1 MLANQISDLFDWE
14 PKSFVLPQTRILLC
28 HRMKPVI
35 IEFLIYLQIILFLNK
50 TNHRLDFLCLLPTW
64 STNQHTSVCKNFDCC
79 VAVYILV
86 PAIYRNIDTIMR
98 HTLFTTILLY
108 IPLRYIGP
116 DVNLSFVISDSS
128 LLPVVRDAEQGCCMY
143 PLRSCV
149 KVVISVMFLKLSL
162 HQQSFKTCMLFA
174 IILFSRK
181 KI

>member
-1 MLANQISDLFDWE
+1 
-14 PKSFVLPQTRILLC
+14 
-28 HRMKPVI
+28 MKPVI

-50 TNHRLDFLCLLPTW
+50 TNHRLDFLCLALINQ
-64 STNQHTSVCKNFDCC
+64 STQVFVKKNFDCC

-143 PLRSCV
+143 PLRSYV
-149 KVVISVMFLKLSL
+149 KVVISVMFLKPSL

>member
-50 TNHRLDFLCLLPTW
+50 TNHRLDFLCLALINQ
-64 STNQHTSVCKNFDCC
+64 STQVFVKKNFCR

-86 PAIYRNIDTIMR
+86 LAIYRNIDTIMR

-162 HQQSFKTCMLFA
+162 HQQSLKTWMLFA

-181 KI
+181 RI

>member
-1 MLANQISDLFDWE
+1 
-14 PKSFVLPQTRILLC
+14 
-28 HRMKPVI
+28 MKPVI

-50 TNHRLDFLCLLPTW
+50 TNHRLDFLCLALINQ
-64 STNQHTSVCKNFDCC
+64 STQVFVKKICPSCYCLYFGTGNLQK
-79 VAVYILV
+79 
-86 PAIYRNIDTIMR
+86 YRSIMR
-98 HTLFTTILLY
+98 QTLFTTILLY

-116 DVNLSFVISDSS
+116 DVNLPFVISDSS

-162 HQQSFKTCMLFA
+162 HQQSLKTWMLFA

-181 KI
+181 RI

>member
-1 MLANQISDLFDWE
+1 
-14 PKSFVLPQTRILLC
+14 
-28 HRMKPVI
+28 MKPVF

-50 TNHRLDFLCLLPTW
+50 KNHRLDFLCLAFINQ
-64 STNQHTSVCKNFDCC
+64 STQVFVKKKIPSCC
-79 VAVYILV
+79 FLYFRT

-116 DVNLSFVISDSS
+116 DVNLSFVILDSS

-149 KVVISVMFLKLSL
+149 KAVISVMFLKLSL
-162 HQQSFKTCMLFA
+162 HQQSLKTWMLFA

-181 KI
+181 RI

>member
-1 MLANQISDLFDWE
+1 M
-14 PKSFVLPQTRILLC
+14 FVKKFVR
-28 HRMKPVI
+28 H
-35 IEFLIYLQIILFLNK
+35 
-50 TNHRLDFLCLLPTW
+50 
-64 STNQHTSVCKNFDCC
+64 

-86 PAIYRNIDTIMR
+86 PAIYRNIDTIMS

-128 LLPVVRDAEQGCCMY
+128 LLPVVGDAEQGCCMY
-143 PLRSCV
+143 PLMSCV

-162 HQQSFKTCMLFA
+162 HQQSLKTWMLFA

-181 KI
+181 RI

>member
-1 MLANQISDLFDWE
+1 M
-14 PKSFVLPQTRILLC
+14 FV
-28 HRMKPVI
+28 
-35 IEFLIYLQIILFLNK
+35 
-50 TNHRLDFLCLLPTW
+50 
-64 STNQHTSVCKNFDCC
+64 KNFDCC

-116 DVNLSFVISDSS
+116 DVNLPFVISDSS

-149 KVVISVMFLKLSL
+149 KVVISAMFLKLSL
-162 HQQSFKTCMLFA
+162 YQQSLKTCMLFA

-181 KI
+181 RIWGRKHGMNFPFL

>member
-1 MLANQISDLFDWE
+1 M
-14 PKSFVLPQTRILLC
+14 FVKKFVR
-28 HRMKPVI
+28 H
-35 IEFLIYLQIILFLNK
+35 
-50 TNHRLDFLCLLPTW
+50 
-64 STNQHTSVCKNFDCC
+64 

-98 HTLFTTILLY
+98 QTLFTTILLY

-162 HQQSFKTCMLFA
+162 HQQSLKTWMLFA

-181 KI
+181 RI

>member
-1 MLANQISDLFDWE
+1 M
-14 PKSFVLPQTRILLC
+14 LC
-28 HRMKPVI
+28 HRMKTVF
-35 IEFLIYLQIILFLNK
+35 IEFLIYLQILFLNK
-50 TNHRLDFLCLLPTW
+50 TNHRLDFLCLALINQ
-64 STNQHTSVCKNFDCC
+64 STQVFVKKNFRR

-143 PLRSCV
+143 PLRSYV

-162 HQQSFKTCMLFA
+162 HQSLKTWMLFA

-181 KI
+181 RI

>member
-1 MLANQISDLFDWE
+1 MICLIENQNLLFCLKLE
-14 PKSFVLPQTRILLC
+14 YYC

-50 TNHRLDFLCLLPTW
+50 TNYRLDFLCLALINQ
-64 STNQHTSVCKNFDCC
+64 STQVFVKKNFRR

-116 DVNLSFVISDSS
+116 DVNLS
-128 LLPVVRDAEQGCCMY
+128 LLFQTQACYLLSGMLNKDVVCIHWG
-143 PLRSCV
+143 
-149 KVVISVMFLKLSL
+149 VVLKLSSL
-162 HQQSFKTCMLFA
+162 
-174 IILFSRK
+174 
-181 KI
+181 

>member
-1 MLANQISDLFDWE
+1 MLANWISDLFDWE
-14 PKSFVLPQTRILLC
+14 PNSFVLPQTRIMLC
-28 HRMKPVI
+28 HRMKPVF

-50 TNHRLDFLCLLPTW
+50 TNHRLDFLSLLPTW
-64 STNQHTSVCKNFDCC
+64 STNQHTSVCKKFWLLCC
-79 VAVYILV
+79 CLYFGTGNLQK
-86 PAIYRNIDTIMR
+86 YRSIMR

-162 HQQSFKTCMLFA
+162 HQQSLKTWMLFA

-181 KI
+181 RI